1 MGIEEDGKTVATTAQ
16 TTGAQPSRI
25 ASRRPLVLSI
35 AGFDPSSGAGVTA
48 DLKVFAAH
56 GAYGMACVT
65 ALTAQSTLGVKAVEP
80 VRAETVAA
88 TLRTLAEDVE
98 FAGIKLGMLGNEAVA
113 REVNIFLRSVP
124 KSTIV
129 LDPVLRS
136 SSGRDLLD
144 PGGVRVV
151 REQLLARAD
160 WITPNLDEL
169 AALTGLAVASREDVP
184 PAAAKLRAM
193 ARELGNDRLHLV
205 ATGGHLAVP
214 EDYLLT
220 RSGESSWIR
229 GDLVETN
236 ATHGTGCA
244 FSSALLCRLVG
255 GDAPLLA
262 ATQAKEYVTAALRA
276 AYPVGRGKG
285 PMNHLYALDGKNPQS

>member
-1 MGIEEDGKTVATTAQ
+1 MGIEHDGKTVATTSR
-16 TTGAQPSRI
+16 TTGAPPSRNH
-25 ASRRPLVLSI
+25 RGRPLVLSI

-65 ALTAQSTLGVKAVEP
+65 AITVQSTLGVKAVEP
-80 VRAETVAA
+80 MRAETVAA

-98 FAGIKLGMLGNEAVA
+98 FAGIKLGMLGNETVA

-151 REQLLARAD
+151 REQLLARVD
-160 WITPNLDEL
+160 WIAPNLDEL
-169 AALTGLAVASREDVP
+169 AALTGLSVASREDVP

-193 ARELGNDRLHLV
+193 ARELGNDRLHIV
-205 ATGGHLAVP
+205 ATGGHVAVP

-220 RSGESSWIR
+220 SSGESSWIR
-229 GDLVETN
+229 GDRVETN

-285 PMNHLYALDGKNPQS
+285 PMNHLYALDGENPQS